1 MSKSFNFANFGN
13 LYYYPGF
20 KQDFFYFNSLLS
32 NYERN
37 PPNLAYVKYAQGIGQ
52 TAVSELSNI
61 PGIGLE
67 QKNQDDFLIDQISQ
81 ILQILNA
88 AIVQEKENEIK
99 FVDDKIAMLKNNID
113 PKYYRKNQD
122 LAAIEHFLLQ
132 LKTEDGEINYD
143 ALIPLLNIVEQGF
156 ENSKEIFNFEQKHL
170 EDLDN
175 AVKNNKQALENQIRG
190 LLKTDKYR
198 NKSAEEQEE
207 ILNRSLKKR
216 DKLRVE
222 SYLKQSHLTNVPSF
236 KKYMANMTTA
246 DYKIAN
252 WISEQIQNV
261 LDNNYSTWATLLQ
274 NSGFTK
280 NGYKT
285 VAENIKEKLISS
297 VSAFAAEHQAEIL
310 TDGLKTLD
318 LNSFCND
325 LINDFNISLGTKI
338 SNVPDDFG
346 LKENHLKLFEQAIE
360 ANSDTYYSA
369 EGIYQALEEIMGKMK
384 RKNSSSYSPEEQLID
399 GLIGKNTVTN
409 FYDDT
414 IEPINKIIKQME
426 QLIELE
432 KNNKASIV
440 LQRNNET
447 KTIEAAITIDGN
459 TITQNFSQAFSSA
472 GLKLYQKKNY
482 IPASLSSIVTNM
494 KRAAGKKIRDEI
506 VRIITSR
513 PAQARKDLQTDMAHA
528 LQQIHVEIK
537 GPEVSEIL
545 QGFDKT
551 WSTKIWTG
559 RTNVKNDVIEIVV
572 GMPNGQETSM
582 IVNNLLEG
590 NINAIN
596 KPAYIKKFFQGY
608 SEVFKDFQSQFEQAI
623 TNDMIQT
630 RNAQEYT
637 DYDKMAERFFKTQ
650 EIKNEMIK
658 KINELY
664 GQYKEELTKQIKD
677 EEKRAKSID
686 NIERAAERF
695 IQSIR
700 DTLYVSSTMKTYTN
714 YQNDLGFTGGSLG
727 STIDSQIE
735 SFDQLFTAA
744 GMPIETTL
752 KRWLKFA
759 ILNCSPVSVVGEKNK
774 DFIENYLG
782 GLAVF
787 SLFNE
792 GGAEL
797 TLLHQQ
803 LQNQELITTNNIMHL
818 YRLNGIYYPGSYVL
832 KQVVENLN
840 MVVTQINEAQATVAR
855 KNIMIYNPASFDVL
869 PNGKFSNGKFSKGSG
884 KNKIFKTQNETNPW
898 SYVGEKINSQVQIKV
913 LFLAGLLDVVKNLH
927 KQMEFELPQ

>member
-1 MSKSFNFANFGN
+1 MAKKFNFENFGN
-13 LYYYPGF
+13 LFYYPGF
-20 KQDFFYFNSLLS
+20 HYEYFYFSSLLS
-32 NYERN
+32 DYERN
-37 PPNLAYVKYAQGIGQ
+37 SPNPFYKEYANKIGKHAQ
-52 TAVSELSNI
+52 AVLNDI
-61 PGIGLE
+61 PGIGIE
-67 QKNQDDFLIDQISQ
+67 QKDQDNFLIEQISQ

-88 AIVQEKENEIK
+88 AINQEKENELK

-132 LKTEDGEINYD
+132 LKTEDGGVNYD

-175 AVKNNKQALENQIRG
+175 AVKKNKNALENQIRG

-198 NKSAEEQEE
+198 NKSVEEQEE

-222 SYLKQSHLTNVPSF
+222 SYLKQSHLKNVPSF

-261 LDNNYSTWATLLQ
+261 LDNNYSTWVTLLQ

-285 VAENIKEKLISS
+285 VAESVREKLISS
-297 VSAFAAEHQAEIL
+297 VSAFAADHQAEIL
-310 TDGLKTLD
+310 NDSLKTLD

-346 LKENHLKLFEQAIE
+346 LKENHLKLFEKAIE
-360 ANSDTYYSA
+360 ANNDTYYSA

-384 RKNSSSYSPEEQLID
+384 KKNTSSYSPEEQLID
-399 GLIGKNTVTN
+399 GLIGKNTATN
-409 FYDDT
+409 FYNDN
-414 IEPINKIIKQME
+414 IEPINKIIKQIE
-426 QLIELE
+426 QLVKLE
-432 KNNKASIV
+432 KDNKASIV
-440 LQRNNET
+440 LQKNEET
-447 KTIEAAITIDGN
+447 KNIEATITIDGN
-459 TITQNFSQAFSSA
+459 IIIQNFSQAFSSA
-472 GLKLYQKKNY
+472 GLNLYQKKNY
-482 IPASLSSIVTNM
+482 VPTSLSSIITNM

-537 GPEVSEIL
+537 GPETSEIL

-559 RTNVKNDVIEIVV
+559 PTNVKNDVIEIVV

-582 IVNNLLEG
+582 VINNLLEG

-630 RNAQEYT
+630 RNTQEYT
-637 DYDKMAERFFKTQ
+637 NYDTMAERFFKTQ

-658 KINELY
+658 KIQNLY
-664 GQYKEELTKQIKD
+664 EEYEKELTVQIKD
-677 EEKRAKSID
+677 EEKRKKSIN
-686 NIERAAERF
+686 NIQRAAERF
-695 IQSIR
+695 IQSIK
-700 DTLYVSSTMKTYTN
+700 DTLYVSSTMKTYAN

-727 STIDSQIE
+727 STVDSQIE

-744 GMPIETTL
+744 GMPIDTEL
-752 KRWLKFA
+752 KQWLKFA
-759 ILNCSPVSVVGEKNK
+759 VLNCSSVSVGKKKNK

-797 TLLHQQ
+797 TLLRQQ
-803 LQNQELITTNNIMHL
+803 LQDQELITTNNIMHL

-840 MVVTQINEAQATVAR
+840 MIVSQINEAQATVAR
-855 KNIMIYNPASFDVL
+855 KNIMIYNPASFDIL
-869 PNGKFSNGKFSKGSG
+869 PNGKFSNGQFSKGSG
-884 KNKIFKTQNETNPW
+884 ENKRSKIQNETNPW
-898 SYVGEKINSQVQIKV
+898 GYVGEKISSQVQIKV

-927 KQMEFELPQ
+927 KQMQFELPQ